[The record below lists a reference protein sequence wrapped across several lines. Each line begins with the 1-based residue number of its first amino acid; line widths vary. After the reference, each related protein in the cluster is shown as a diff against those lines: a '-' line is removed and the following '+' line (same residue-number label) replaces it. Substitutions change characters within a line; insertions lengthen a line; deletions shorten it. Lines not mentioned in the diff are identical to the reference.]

1 MLIVELDKVAGS
13 SPPFSSGCVFFKYT
27 DILRCAAA
35 LRRICRTIGFT
46 VARLTC
52 SPVLSL
58 IESCRAVVQGV
69 HIMESF
75 LFIYLKIN
83 LAV

>member
-27 DILRCAAA
+27 DILRCAVHSAVYAEQLA
-35 LRRICRTIGFT
+35 LLL
-46 VARLTC
+46 RLTC
-52 SPVLSL
+52 STVLSL